1 MKKNSNNA
9 DTSERGTII
18 EATIGVA
25 SGSASNIEATIG
37 VASGSVARSAMK
49 GVDSECET
57 RTKNV
62 SSECS

>member
-1 MKKNSNNA
+1 MLISVKKNNNNA
-9 DTSERGTII
+9 DTSERGSSI

-25 SGSASNIEATIG
+25 SGSGSSIEAMIG

-57 RTKNV
+57 
-62 SSECS
+62 